1 MQERMRKKER
11 EREQKDRMKR
21 QKLNQ
26 AREMR
31 MKRKESDYQE
41 IKKIFRE
48 DYIERRYVSDDQ

>member
-1 MQERMRKKER
+1 
-11 EREQKDRMKR
+11 
-21 QKLNQ
+21 
-26 AREMR
+26 MR